1 LAAEETLVEHVALIG
16 LPGAGKSAVG
26 ALLARSLGR
35 VSADLDR
42 AVERAAGRPVPAIFA
57 AEGEGRFRDLES
69 LALAELLHGTA
80 PLVLACGGGVLGRAA
95 NRELLK
101 EQARVVWLTVQ
112 PEEAA
117 ARLGPEG
124 WKERPLLRGVPGAE
138 QLRAL
143 LDRRAAAY
151 AAAADLRVT
160 TDGLTA
166 AEVAARVRAGL
177 EGAAA

>member
-35 VSADLDR
+35 ASADLDR
-42 AVERAAGRPVPAIFA
+42 AVERAAGRPVAAIFA

-69 LALAELLHGTA
+69 LALAELLHGTE

-95 NRELLK
+95 NREILNRR
-101 EQARVVWLTVQ
+101 ARVVWLTVE

-117 ARLGPEG
+117 TRLGPEG
-124 WKERPLLRGVPGAE
+124 WRDRPLLRGTPDAAP
-138 QLRAL
+138 LRAL

-151 AAAADLRVT
+151 AAAAHLRVK

-166 AEVAARVRAGL
+166 AEVAARVRAAL
-177 EGAAA
+177 EGAGA